1 MATMMGLGGGNSGN
15 GGPAEEAACAV
26 EETYSKMNLPGH
38 LREVGVPEAGLKSIA
53 DDAMTDFGL
62 HRHVRPIKTSAE
74 LEELLRDAW

>member
-1 MATMMGLGGGNSGN
+1 MEHRAA
-15 GGPAEEAACAV
+15 AEEAACAV

-62 HRHVRPIKTSAE
+62 HRNIRPVKTSAE
-74 LEELLRDAW
+74 LEQLLRTIW